1 MPCVRTVKTSS
12 GATAVQI
19 VHSSHRGSRDTG
31 HAGSAH
37 NGAELELLKAAARQ
51 RLATG
56 QGELD
61 LDAGADRSSKNP
73 HCSNLERRVCCRS
86 RINRAPPVSHAYSAR
101 RTRQEPSSQRARC
114 PRSGVCPGVIGL
126 FIWARIDDQRQ
137 RSFVAGYQAD
147 VARNAAPK
155 RVFMSSNLPRNDP
168 GRPSMW
174 L

>member
-1 MPCVRTVKTSS
+1 MMDSRRAHRADLRVRGVWYADSRANPARQSGPVPNGRTVKPAT
-12 GATAVQI
+12 GATAVQT
-19 VHSSHRGSRDTG
+19 VHSSHRGSRDSE
-31 HAGSAH
+31 HVGSAH

-101 RTRQEPSSQRARC
+101 RTRQEP
-114 PRSGVCPGVIGL
+114 
-126 FIWARIDDQRQ
+126 
-137 RSFVAGYQAD
+137 
-147 VARNAAPK
+147 
-155 RVFMSSNLPRNDP
+155 
-168 GRPSMW
+168 
-174 L
+174 